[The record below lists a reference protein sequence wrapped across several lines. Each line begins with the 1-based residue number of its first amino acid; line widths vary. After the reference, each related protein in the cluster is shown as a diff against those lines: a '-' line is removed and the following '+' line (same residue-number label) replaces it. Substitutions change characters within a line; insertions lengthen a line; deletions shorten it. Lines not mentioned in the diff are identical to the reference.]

1 MRFFRVIAALTL
13 LIMANASARA
23 ANLPRPSPD
32 FAINLGQGKQVRI
45 SQYKGKTVVVAFILT
60 YCSHCQKAIGVLS
73 KMQREYGARGLQVLA
88 SAPQGKGAAAPPPP
102 LSRLVPPPPAGPP
115 PEEVPPPPPPGFLPQ
130 SAPPFPVGINT
141 ATEFITYM
149 QHPTMLQLIMPGL
162 VFIDKDGIIR
172 AQYEGRDT
180 FLEETGVEKNIRAK
194 VEEMLTPPAA
204 APKKAGAKKG
214 VAISSTLA
222 RMFF

>member
-1 MRFFRVIAALTL
+1 MDFLRVSGTGAFACQTRCLSFLSPLLTVLTL
-13 LIMANASARA
+13 LAMAIASARA

-45 SQYKGKTVVVAFILT
+45 SQYKGKTCLLAFILT

-88 SAPQGKGAAAPPPP
+88 SATEDMAAAA
-102 LSRLVPPPPAGPP
+102 L
-115 PEEVPPPPPPGFLPQ
+115 PGFLRQ
-130 SAPPFPVGINT
+130 FDPPFPVGINT
-141 ATEFITYM
+141 TTEFTTYM
-149 QHPTMLQLIMPGL
+149 QHPSVLQLIMPGL

-214 VAISSTLA
+214 VAKKSN
-222 RMFF
+222 